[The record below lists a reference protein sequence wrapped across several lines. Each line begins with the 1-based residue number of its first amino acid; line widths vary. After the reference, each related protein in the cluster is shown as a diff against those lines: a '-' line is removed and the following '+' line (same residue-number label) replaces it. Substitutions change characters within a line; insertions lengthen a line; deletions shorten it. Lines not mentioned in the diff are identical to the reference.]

1 MKFTASVL
9 FSVNLV
15 AAVLGATITRQYTDT
30 DVYSRRD
37 DDQRVNKKMVEYWT
51 SPGVLATLPEGM
63 KNKVETYVEK
73 FPEYHY
79 KGKPETSDPPK
90 NKKGPC
96 ITQ

>member
-1 MKFTASVL
+1 MKFTATVL

-15 AAVLGATITRQYTDT
+15 AAVLGATITRHYTDT
-30 DVYSRRD
+30 DVYSRRN
-37 DDQRVNKKMVEYWT
+37 DDQKVNKKMVEYWT
-51 SPGVLATLPEGM
+51 RPDVLPTLPEGM
-63 KNKVETYVEK
+63 KNKVETYVKK

-79 KGKPETSDPPK
+79 KGEPKTPDSK